1 MENETTEI
9 TQQPLEITVQ
19 PMVEVQNISKRFPGV
34 VALDDVSLQFFPGE
48 THAVVGENGAGK
60 STLMK
65 ILSGAYTPDSGTLYL
80 NGEKVSFSHPREA
93 QEKGISIIYQEF
105 NLLPERT
112 VAHNIFLARETSRMG
127 MLDIGKMNKEAVEVL
142 KDLGVEKMISPTA
155 LVSSLSVAEQQLV
168 EIAKAI
174 SFKAKVLIMDE
185 PTAALTYTEVGLLN
199 DLVGRL
205 KQKGMS
211 IIFISHRLR
220 EVFDLAEKIS
230 VMKDGKLI
238 KTVNKK
244 EVSPSDVV
252 FLMVGRTLDHYFP
265 PLGEAEDFGDVVL
278 RVKNASNQY
287 LSDINFELRKGEVLG
302 IAGLQGSGRT
312 ELAQSIFGVMPFRS
326 GVMELHGKAIAVKS
340 PAKAIK
346 NRMGFVT
353 EDRKSEGIA
362 ARQPI
367 RDNMLLTVRS
377 VQFLFGF
384 IFKNGIRN
392 SRKLVPMLGE
402 QVDIRTDS
410 FDRETQY
417 LSGGNQQKVVLAK
430 WLASDADVFIFD
442 EPTRGIDVESK
453 ASIHD
458 MIRALTKKGIAV
470 LMISSEL
477 PEIIGMSDRILVM
490 ADHRIA
496 GELPAKSTEQEIMLM
511 AIGHASETKVEMPT
525 TVGVE

>member
-1 MENETTEI
+1 MENEIQDTEI
-9 TQQPLEITVQ
+9 KSPENIQPT
-19 PMVEVQNISKRFPGV
+19 MEVQNISKRFPGV

-48 THAVVGENGAGK
+48 IHAIVGENGAGK

-65 ILSGAYTPDSGTLYL
+65 IMSGAYTPDAGTMYL
-80 NGEKVSFSHPREA
+80 SGEKVSFSHPQQA
-93 QEKGISIIYQEF
+93 QLKGVAIIYQEF

-112 VAHNIFLARETSRMG
+112 VAHNIFLGRESSRG
-127 MLDIGKMNKEAVEVL
+127 GTLDLRKMNKDAVGVL

-185 PTAALTYTEVGLLN
+185 PTAALTYTEVDLLVT
-199 DLVGRL
+199 LIGRL
-205 KQKGMS
+205 KDKGMS

-220 EVFDLAEKIS
+220 EVFDLAEKIT
-230 VMKDGKLI
+230 VLKDGKLI
-238 KTVNKK
+238 KTVYKK
-244 EVSPSDVV
+244 DVTPADVV

-265 PLGEAEDFGDVVL
+265 PLGAPEDFGEVVL
-278 RVKNASNQY
+278 SVKNASNQ
-287 LSDINFELRKGEVLG
+287 LLTDINFDLRKGEVLG
-302 IAGLQGSGRT
+302 VAGLQGSGRT
-312 ELAQSIFGVMPFRS
+312 ELAQSLFGVVPFRS
-326 GVMELHGKAIAVKS
+326 GKMELHGKAIAIKS

-346 NRMGFVT
+346 NKMGFVT

-362 ARQPI
+362 PRQPI
-367 RDNMLLTVRS
+367 RDNMLLTVRA
-377 VQFLFGF
+377 VQFLFGL
-384 IFKNGIRN
+384 ILKDGIRAK
-392 SRKLVPMLGE
+392 RKLVPMLGQ

-410 FDRETQY
+410 YDREAQF

-430 WLASDADVFIFD
+430 WLATNANVFIFD

-458 MIRALTKKGIAV
+458 MIRALTKKGSAI

-477 PEIIGMSDRILVM
+477 PEIIGMSDRVLVM

-496 GELPAKSTEQEIMLM
+496 GELPARSTEQEIMLM
-511 AIGHASETKVEMPT
+511 AIGHANENKAEGTAA
-525 TVGVE
+525 VGEG

>member
-1 MENETTEI
+1 MENETQEI
-9 TQQPLEITVQ
+9 TQQPPEMTVQ
-19 PMVEVQNISKRFPGV
+19 PLVEVQHISKRFPGV

-65 ILSGAYTPDSGTLYL
+65 ILSGAYTPDSGTIYL
-80 NGEKVSFSHPREA
+80 SGEKVSFYHPREA

-112 VAHNIFLARETSRMG
+112 VAHNIFLGREPSNLGALEIR
-127 MLDIGKMNKEAVEVL
+127 KMNKQAVEVL
-142 KDLGVEKMISPTA
+142 KELGVEEMISPTA
-155 LVSSLSVAEQQLV
+155 QVSSLSVAEQQLV

-185 PTAALTYTEVGLLN
+185 PTAALTYTEVSLLN
-199 DLVGRL
+199 DLVSRL
-205 KQKGMS
+205 KQKGMAV
-211 IIFISHRLR
+211 IFISHRLR
-220 EVFDLAEKIS
+220 EVFDISEKITIL
-230 VMKDGKLI
+230 KDGKFI
-238 KTVNKK
+238 KTVNKQDVTP
-244 EVSPSDVV
+244 EEVV

-265 PLGEAEDFGDVVL
+265 PLGTAEDFGEVVL
-278 RVKNASNQY
+278 RVKDASNQI
-287 LSDINFELRKGEVLG
+287 LTGISFELHKGEVLG
-302 IAGLQGSGRT
+302 VAGLQGSGRT
-312 ELAQSIFGVMPFRS
+312 ELAQSIFGVVPFRS
-326 GVMELHGKAIAVKS
+326 GTMELHGKAIAVRS

-346 NRMGFVT
+346 NKMGFVT

-362 ARQPI
+362 PRQPI
-367 RDNMLLTVRS
+367 RDNMLLTVRAARA
-377 VQFLFGF
+377 LFGL
-384 IFKNGIRN
+384 IYRDGVGK
-392 SRKLVPMLGE
+392 SRKLVPMLGQ

-410 FDRETQY
+410 FDRETQF

-430 WLASDADVFIFD
+430 WLASDADLFIFD

-458 MIRALTKKGIAV
+458 MIRALTKKGTAV

-490 ADHRIA
+490 ADCKIA
-496 GELPAKSTEQEIMLM
+496 GELPAKSSEQEIMLM
-511 AIGHASETKVEMPT
+511 ATGHLNADGSEKSAS
-525 TVGVE
+525 VGVE

>member
-1 MENETTEI
+1 MENETVEEI
-9 TQQPLEITVQ
+9 TQASPVISQPT
-19 PMVEVQNISKRFPGV
+19 MEVQNITKRFPGV

-48 THAVVGENGAGK
+48 IHAIVGENGAGK

-65 ILSGAYTPDSGTLYL
+65 VMSGAYIPDSGTIYL
-80 NGEKVSFSHPREA
+80 GGERVAFSHPREA
-93 QEKGISIIYQEF
+93 QMKGVSIIYQEF

-112 VAHNIFLARETSRMG
+112 VAHNIFLARESSKLGT
-127 MLDIGKMNKEAVEVL
+127 LDIAKMNRDAVAVL
-142 KDLGVEKMISPTA
+142 KDLGVEKLISPTA

-185 PTAALTYTEVGLLN
+185 PTAALTYNEVALLN
-199 DLVGRL
+199 NLVDRL

-220 EVFDLAEKIS
+220 EVFDIAEKIT

-238 KTVNKK
+238 KTVVKK
-244 EVSPSDVV
+244 DVTPADVV
-252 FLMVGRTLDHYFP
+252 FLMVGRSLDHYFP
-265 PLGEAEDFGDVVL
+265 PLGTAEEFGDVVL
-278 RVKNASNQY
+278 KVSNASNQF
-287 LSDINFELRKGEVLG
+287 LKDINFELRRGEVLG
-302 IAGLQGSGRT
+302 VAGLQGSGRT
-312 ELAQSIFGVMPFRS
+312 ELAQSLFGVTPFKA
-326 GVMELHGKAIAVKS
+326 GNMELHGKAIAIRN
-340 PAKAIK
+340 PAKAIR

-353 EDRKSEGIA
+353 EDRKSEGLA
-362 ARQPI
+362 SRQPI
-367 RDNMLLTVRS
+367 RDNILLTVRS
-377 VQFLFGF
+377 VQFIFSL
-384 IFKNGIRN
+384 IFKDGVRA
-392 SRKLVPMLGE
+392 SRKLVPMLGK

-410 FDRETQY
+410 FDREAQY

-453 ASIHD
+453 AGIHD
-458 MIRALTKKGIAV
+458 MIRELTKKGIAV

-477 PEIIGMSDRILVM
+477 PEIIGMSDRVLVM
-490 ADHRIA
+490 AEHRIA

-511 AIGHASETKVEMPT
+511 ATGHVKEKQAEAPAA
-525 TVGVE
+525 VGA